1 MMSFLR
7 GDADVLVCTSIIES
21 GIDIPAANTLIVERA
36 DHFGLAQLYQI
47 RGRVGRSRERAYAY
61 LLYDAAA
68 ALSAEG
74 AQRLAALSDFT
85 ELGSGFQIAMRDL
98 ELRGAGNLLGD
109 EQSGHVAA
117 LGFELYMQM
126 LDEALAAAQSDGDE
140 RDGEWEPVRLDVD
153 VDAYVPAD
161 YVGYEQAKIDLH
173 RRIASARD
181 VATIELLRE
190 ELEDRFGPPPEPVE
204 NLLAIA
210 RARIKLGAAGASAAT
225 LRAGRLS
232 VTPIEL
238 DSAGVRDLRE
248 RLPSAVYESG
258 RSQVSVRVADEP
270 QQRFREILA
279 AADAILAASAQRG

>member
-1 MMSFLR
+1 
-7 GDADVLVCTSIIES
+7 
-21 GIDIPAANTLIVERA
+21 
-36 DHFGLAQLYQI
+36 
-47 RGRVGRSRERAYAY
+47 
-61 LLYDAAA
+61 
-68 ALSAEG
+68 
-74 AQRLAALSDFT
+74 
-85 ELGSGFQIAMRDL
+85 
-98 ELRGAGNLLGD
+98 
-109 EQSGHVAA
+109 
-117 LGFELYMQM
+117 
-126 LDEALAAAQSDGDE
+126 
-140 RDGEWEPVRLDVD
+140 VRLDVD

-270 QQRFREILA
+270 KQRFREILA